1 MRILSVL
8 LALVL
13 LVLAGLALVPAP
25 LPAPYVDQLR
35 ALLPAPYADQTLAL
49 WSAPAVAVARAL
61 LPKAIAGLALL
72 LFLAIVAT
80 RPKKPADPPTAPE
93 PVELPAAEPQESAAE
108 STPPIA
114 PERTADA
121 DVVHFLAILQ
131 EKGRLVDFLMDDI
144 APYSDAQVGAA
155 GRVLHEGC
163 RAALLE
169 HFGIKPIREEGEG
182 SKVTTPAQYAPDE
195 YRLVGRISGEPP
207 FTGTLVHHG
216 WRAEWVRLPRLV
228 TTGADRLPTIAP
240 AEVEVR

>member
-13 LVLAGLALVPAP
+13 LALAGLALVPDP
-25 LPAPYVDQLR
+25 LPAPYAEQLR
-35 ALLPAPYADQTLAL
+35 ALLPPPYADRALAL
-49 WSAPAVAVARAL
+49 WSAPSLAVARVW
-61 LPKAIAGLALL
+61 LPNAIAGLALL
-72 LFLAIVAT
+72 LFIATLAA
-80 RPKKPADPPTAPE
+80 RPKKSAPAPTAPE
-93 PVELPAAEPQESAAE
+93 PVPLPAAEP
-108 STPPIA
+108 

-121 DVVHFLAILQ
+121 DVVNFLSILQ

-144 APYSDAQVGAA
+144 ARYSDAQVGAA

-169 HFGIKPIREEGEG
+169 HFGVKPIREEGEG
-182 SKVTTPAQYAPDE
+182 SKVTTPAHYAPDE

>member
-13 LVLAGLALVPAP
+13 VALAGLALIPAP
-25 LPAPYVDQLR
+25 LPAPYAEHLR
-35 ALLPAPYADQTLAL
+35 ALLPARYADQALAL
-49 WSAPAVAVARAL
+49 WSAPALAAARAV

-72 LFLAIVAT
+72 LFIAIVAA
-80 RPKKPADPPTAPE
+80 RPKKPAPAPTAPE
-93 PVELPAAEPQESAAE
+93 PVELPAAEPPE
-108 STPPIA
+108 STPASA

-121 DVVHFLAILQ
+121 DVVNFLAILQ

-144 APYSDAQVGAA
+144 ARYSDAQVGAA

-169 HFGIKPIREEGEG
+169 HFGIRPIREEGEG

-216 WRAEWVRLPRLV
+216 WRAEWVKLPRLAS
-228 TTGADRLPTIAP
+228 TGAGRLPTIAP
-240 AEVEVR
+240 AEVEIR

>member
-1 MRILSVL
+1 MRSLSII

-13 LVLAGLALVPAP
+13 VALAGLSLAPDPLPAAYADQVNAI
-25 LPAPYVDQLR
+25 LPAPY
-35 ALLPAPYADQTLAL
+35 LAE
-49 WSAPAVAVARAL
+49 ARAL

-72 LFLAIVAT
+72 LFLATVAN
-80 RPKKPADPPTAPE
+80 RPKTLAPVKTAPE
-93 PVELPAAEPQESAAE
+93 PAQPPEP
-108 STPPIA
+108 PP
-114 PERTADA
+114 PERNADA
-121 DVVHFLAILQ
+121 DVVNFLSIFQ
-131 EKGRLVDFLMDDI
+131 DKGRLVDFLMDDI
-144 APYSDAQVGAA
+144 AGYSDAQVGAA

-182 SKVTTPAQYAPDE
+182 SKVTVPAQYAPDD
-195 YRLVGRISGEPP
+195 YRLVGRIGGEPP

-216 WRAEWVRLPRLV
+216 WKAEWVKLPRLV

>member
-1 MRILSVL
+1 MRILSVI

-13 LVLAGLALVPAP
+13 LALAGLALAP
-25 LPAPYVDQLR
+25 DTLPAPYAEQLR
-35 ALLPAPYADQTLAL
+35 AILPAPYADQALAI
-49 WSAPAVAVARAL
+49 WSAPNIAEARAL

-72 LFLAIVAT
+72 LFIALIAD
-80 RPKKPADPPTAPE
+80 RPKKIATAQATPE
-93 PVELPAAEPQESAAE
+93 PIQPPAAKHPAASSPESK
-108 STPPIA
+108 P
-114 PERTADA
+114 DA
-121 DVVHFLAILQ
+121 DVVNFLSIFQ
-131 EKGRLVDFLMDDI
+131 DKGRLIDFLMDDI
-144 APYSDAQVGAA
+144 AGYSDAQVGAA

-182 SKVTTPAQYAPDE
+182 SKVTVPAQYAPDD

-216 WRAEWVRLPRLV
+216 WRAEWVKLPRLV

>member
-1 MRILSVL
+1 MKSKKK
-8 LALVL
+8 
-13 LVLAGLALVPAP
+13 
-25 LPAPYVDQLR
+25 
-35 ALLPAPYADQTLAL
+35 
-49 WSAPAVAVARAL
+49 SAAA
-61 LPKAIAGLALL
+61 
-72 LFLAIVAT
+72 
-80 RPKKPADPPTAPE
+80 PTAPE
-93 PVELPAAEPQESAAE
+93 PVELPAAEPQERAAE
-108 STPPIA
+108 SA

-121 DVVHFLAILQ
+121 DVVHFLSILQ

-144 APYSDAQVGAA
+144 ARYSDAQVGAA

-169 HFGIKPIREEGEG
+169 HFGIEPIREEGEG
-182 SKVTTPAQYAPDE
+182 SKVTTPAHYAPDE